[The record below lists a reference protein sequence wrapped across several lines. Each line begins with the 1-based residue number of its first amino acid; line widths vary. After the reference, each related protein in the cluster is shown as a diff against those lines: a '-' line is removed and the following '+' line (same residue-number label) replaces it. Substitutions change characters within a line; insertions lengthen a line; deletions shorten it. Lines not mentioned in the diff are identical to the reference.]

1 MIGTNEQL
9 ERMLARLVEESV
21 VEMSDFSRYVELIL
35 LNLGCYFRE
44 EPEHLSSKLD
54 ELLCDFVENPYYYP
68 YLFPQLDVVKSKS
81 FIKYVL
87 TSFIGRARSGRD
99 TDPVPED
106 KECEHPKCRV
116 RAEECDHILP
126 YSWGGPNEEWNY
138 QFLCRT
144 HNRVK
149 GSTLQSFAH
158 KLHSDKDYENA
169 FADWWKRT
177 CPN

>member
-1 MIGTNEQL
+1 MMGISEQL
-9 ERMLARLVEESV
+9 ERLVAKLVEESV
-21 VEMSDFSRYVELIL
+21 VEMSSFSHYVELIL

-54 ELLCDFVENPYYYP
+54 ELLYVFVENPYYYP
-68 YLFPQLDVVKSKS
+68 HLFPQLDVVKSKS

-87 TSFIGRARSGRD
+87 TSFIGRARSGRR
-99 TDPVPED
+99 TIPVPD
-106 KECEHPKCRV
+106 GKECEHPRCHLP
-116 RAEECDHILP
+116 AEECDHILP
-126 YSWGGPNEEWNY
+126 HSWGGPNEEWNF
-138 QFLCRT
+138 QFLCKP

-169 FADWWKRT
+169 FVNWWNRF
-177 CPN
+177 CSN